1 MSAIY
6 APHVVGPVSYDGA
19 PIHKTQ
25 SSTNEANRIMNWN
38 YGVASSAQPSEPS
51 HPARSAAPRSHYAS
65 PHSHFAGSTVP
76 VPDQGPY
83 ILRRSVTTSTIID
96 PPYPPGS
103 PRQGSQGGMTTG
115 MAGLLGA
122 AVGAV
127 GAAAVT
133 YGMLTRERPPP
144 PTQDIDVPAFQR
156 RSTYPDPFPD
166 HRRGRFVELERTV
179 EKLEYPQQYP
189 QLDSGPGAAPAYM
202 ARYSQ
207 GPGHDDARSRVSAR
221 YQLAAPPPSLRTPT
235 EVSAARGPQLLLT
248 EAEHRSHVGSRYGGE
263 ADARSYAPSRHPM
276 EADARSYAPSRRAV
290 EADARS
296 HAPSRYAAEAD
307 TRSRAP
313 TRYAA
318 EAEHRNYASTRPQH
332 EIDGRSR
339 FPASIPIPAS
349 VVGGSTYDAPNDAAT
364 YVSTRSHRTAKPMPE
379 SASYQVAGGAR
390 APRTS
395 SRVAA
400 GAMRDPA
407 EPRTFSRS
415 QMPSRGHAPSNAGTR
430 VSARQV
436 ELPKSRNGW
445 DADDDTDSI
454 SPDDSISCVGS
465 NSRSKSRGYR

>member
-207 GPGHDDARSRVSAR
+207 GPGHDDARSRVSTR

-248 EAEHRSHVGSRYGGE
+248 EAEHRSHVGSRY
-263 ADARSYAPSRHPM
+263 
-276 EADARSYAPSRRAV
+276 
-290 EADARS
+290 
-296 HAPSRYAAEAD
+296 AAEAD

-318 EAEHRNYASTRPQH
+318 EAEPRNYASTRPQH

>member
-6 APHVVGPVSYDGA
+6 APLVVGPVSYNGA

-25 SSTNEANRIMNWN
+25 SSTNEVNRIMNWN
-38 YGVASSAQPSEPS
+38 YGVATSAQTPEP

-83 ILRRSVTTSTIID
+83 ILRRSVTTSTVID

-103 PRQGSQGGMTTG
+103 PREGSNGGMTTG

-133 YGMLTRERPPP
+133 YSMLTRERPPP
-144 PTQDIDVPAFQR
+144 PSQEMDVPAFQR
-156 RSTYPDPFPD
+156 RSTYPEPFPD

-189 QLDSGPGAAPAYM
+189 QLESGPGAAPAYM

-207 GPGHDDARSRVSAR
+207 VPGHDDARSRASTR
-221 YQLAAPPPSLRTPT
+221 YQLVAPPPSLRTPT

-248 EAEHRSHVGSRYGGE
+248 ETEHRSHVGSRYGGE

-276 EADARSYAPSRRAV
+276 EADARSYAQSRRHV

-296 HAPSRYAAEAD
+296 YAPSRYAAEAD

-313 TRYAA
+313 SRYAA
-318 EAEHRNYASTRPQH
+318 EAEPRNYAPLRPLH
-332 EIDGRSR
+332 EIDARAR

-349 VVGGSTYDAPNDAAT
+349 VIGGSTYDAPNDAAT

-379 SASYQVAGGAR
+379 AASYQVAGGAR
-390 APRTS
+390 PPRAS

-400 GAMRDPA
+400 GTMRDPA

-415 QMPSRGHAPSNAGTR
+415 QMPPRGHAPSNAGTR

-436 ELPKSRNGW
+436 ELPKSRSGW
-445 DADDDTDSI
+445 DVDDDADSI
-454 SPDDSISCVGS
+454 GPDDSISCVGS
-465 NSRSKSRGYR
+465 KPRSRSRGYH

>member
-207 GPGHDDARSRVSAR
+207 GPGHDDARSRVSTR

-248 EAEHRSHVGSRYGGE
+248 EAEHRSHVGS
-263 ADARSYAPSRHPM
+263 
-276 EADARSYAPSRRAV
+276 
-290 EADARS
+290 
-296 HAPSRYAAEAD
+296 
-307 TRSRAP
+307 SRAP

-318 EAEHRNYASTRPQH
+318 EAEPRNYASTRPQH